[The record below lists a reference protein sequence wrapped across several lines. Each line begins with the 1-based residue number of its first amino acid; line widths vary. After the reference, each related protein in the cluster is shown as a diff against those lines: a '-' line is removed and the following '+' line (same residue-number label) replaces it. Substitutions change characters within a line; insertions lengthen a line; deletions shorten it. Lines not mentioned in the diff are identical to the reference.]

1 MKILITGG
9 CGFIGYN
16 LAVYLSK
23 MGFEVIALD
32 NVNDYYDVNLKISR
46 INQLKHLKIKF
57 YKVDVTNFK
66 KTENCVAFEKPD
78 ILIHLAAQAGVRF
91 SLEKP
96 NSYINNNVVGF
107 FNILEICKVFNVD
120 KLIFASSSSVYGNSK
135 KNHFDENDNVDNP
148 INLYAASKKSNELM
162 AYSYSHLY
170 DLPCVGVRF
179 FTVYGPWG
187 RPDMAYFKFTKN
199 ILEDSPINVYGNGD
213 LYRDFTYIDDI
224 VEGIAKLIEI
234 NNKELFLN
242 NTKYEI
248 FNLGN
253 NKPIKVNYFISVIE
267 KALGKN
273 AKKNFMEIQPG
284 DVIRTSAK
292 IDKIKTLINFSPKT
306 NIEDGLPKF
315 VNWFKNYYKY
325 S

>member
-96 NSYINNNVVGF
+96 NSYINNNVVGG
-107 FNILEICKVFNVD
+107 L
-120 KLIFASSSSVYGNSK
+120 
-135 KNHFDENDNVDNP
+135 
-148 INLYAASKKSNELM
+148 LY
-162 AYSYSHLY
+162 
-170 DLPCVGVRF
+170 
-179 FTVYGPWG
+179 
-187 RPDMAYFKFTKN
+187 
-199 ILEDSPINVYGNGD
+199 
-213 LYRDFTYIDDI
+213 
-224 VEGIAKLIEI
+224 
-234 NNKELFLN
+234 
-242 NTKYEI
+242 
-248 FNLGN
+248 
-253 NKPIKVNYFISVIE
+253 IS
-267 KALGKN
+267 
-273 AKKNFMEIQPG
+273 
-284 DVIRTSAK
+284 
-292 IDKIKTLINFSPKT
+292 
-306 NIEDGLPKF
+306 
-315 VNWFKNYYKY
+315 
-325 S
+325 

>member
-1 MKILITGG
+1 MIL
-9 CGFIGYN
+9 
-16 LAVYLSK
+16 
-23 MGFEVIALD
+23 
-32 NVNDYYDVNLKISR
+32 
-46 INQLKHLKIKF
+46 
-57 YKVDVTNFK
+57 
-66 KTENCVAFEKPD
+66 
-78 ILIHLAAQAGVRF
+78 
-91 SLEKP
+91 
-96 NSYINNNVVGF
+96 
-107 FNILEICKVFNVD
+107 
-120 KLIFASSSSVYGNSK
+120 SK